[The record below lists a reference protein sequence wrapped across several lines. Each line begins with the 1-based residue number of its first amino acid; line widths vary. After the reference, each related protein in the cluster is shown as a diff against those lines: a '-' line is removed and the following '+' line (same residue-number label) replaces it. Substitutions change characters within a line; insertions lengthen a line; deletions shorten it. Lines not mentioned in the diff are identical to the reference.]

1 MKARTHCRPSAS
13 PNNRAFTLIE
23 LLVVIAI
30 IAILAA
36 MLLPALSRAKERAYT
51 VACINNLRQLQT
63 GWLNYAHENNDLLPP
78 NDWDHVGGDNAGATT
93 NSWVVGNARELGPTN
108 VVRGVQFPY
117 NPTIGSYHCPADASR
132 AVGGGVLRFR
142 SYSMNGYVGGYEH
155 LEPNGYYK
163 VKLSQMATRAP
174 SGVFVFADEHQD
186 CIDDGKL
193 TMRYAPD
200 NTWVNMPSSRHQNG
214 AVLSFGDGHVERWRW
229 KVGVLVF
236 RARAQTALPEEILD
250 LRRLQG
256 AVPGPP

>member
-1 MKARTHCRPSAS
+1 MHCHHSAF
-13 PNNRAFTLIE
+13 PEKRAFTLIE

-36 MLLPALSRAKERAYT
+36 LLLPALHRAKGRAHT

-63 GWLNYAHENNDLLPP
+63 GWLNYAQENADLIPP
-78 NDWDHVGGDNAGATT
+78 NDWDHIGGDMAGATT
-93 NSWVVGNARELGPTN
+93 NSWVVGNAREPGPTN
-108 VVRGVQFPY
+108 IVRGAQFPY
-117 NPTIGSYHCPADASR
+117 NPTIGSYHCPADTSLAAS
-132 AVGGGVLRFR
+132 GGALRFR
-142 SYSMNGYVGGYEH
+142 SYSLDGYVGGYEH

-163 VKLSQMATRAP
+163 TKLSQLGTPEPA
-174 SGVFVFADEHQD
+174 GVFVFADEHQD

-236 RARAQTALPEEILD
+236 QARAQKALPEEIPD
-250 LRRLQG
+250 LRRLQ
-256 AVPGPP
+256 ATVPGPP